1 MSNIKL
7 EGLVKAYGDNAPV
20 IKNLDLEIE
29 DGSFTVLLGAS
40 GCGKSTILRMVAGLE
55 NETSGKI
62 YIGGKDMT
70 DVEPGDRNIAM
81 VFQNYAIYPT
91 MTVKQ
96 NIEFG
101 LKNMK
106 VPTEERKKRIIEVA
120 KTVGLSEYLDR
131 KPQHLS
137 GGQRQRVAL
146 ARAIVKE
153 PKVFLMDE
161 PLSNLDAKLRTQI
174 RADLIELYRKL
185 QTTFLYVTHDQIEAM
200 SMGTKIILLKD
211 GVIQQMGTPT
221 EIYNK
226 PANIYT
232 AKFIGSPPMNILNA
246 NYIYKSKDGDHLH
259 ISYIGFR
266 PESVKLNK
274 TEETA
279 LTFEGEILARELL
292 GDQTLY
298 KVRLSGNYKN
308 NNDEDEVIIIKTFH
322 QEPLEYGDVKF
333 YVDKKDICYFDTQE
347 NRVDIMEE
355 TLYEQ

>member
-1 MSNIKL
+1 MSNIQL
-7 EGLVKAYGDNAPV
+7 ENLVKSYGDNAPV
-20 IKNLDLEIE
+20 IRNLDLEIE

-70 DVEPGDRNIAM
+70 DVDPGDRNIAM

-106 VPTEERKKRIIEVA
+106 VPADERKRRITEVA
-120 KTVGLSEYLDR
+120 RTVGLSEFLDR

-174 RADLIELYRKL
+174 RSDLIELYRKL
-185 QTTFLYVTHDQIEAM
+185 KTTFLYVTHDQIEAM

-221 EIYNK
+221 EIYNT

-246 NYIYKSKDGDHLH
+246 SYIYKSKEGEHMHL
-259 ISYIGFR
+259 SYIGFR
-266 PESVKLNK
+266 PESVKLERIENSI
-274 TEETA
+274 
-279 LTFEGEILARELL
+279 TFKGEILARELL

-298 KVRLSGNYKN
+298 KVKLEN
-308 NNDEDEVIIIKTFH
+308 EEEVIIKTFH
-322 QEPLEYGDVKF
+322 QAPLEYGAIEF
-333 YVDKKDICYFDTQE
+333 YVNKKDLCYFDSQE
-347 NRVDIMEE
+347 NRVDIKEE
-355 TLYEQ
+355 ILYEQ

>member
-1 MSNIKL
+1 MSKIVLENIK
-7 EGLVKAYGDNAPV
+7 KAYGNNTPV
-20 IKNLDLEIE
+20 IENLNLEIE

-40 GCGKSTILRMVAGLE
+40 GCGKSTILRMVAGLDR
-55 NETSGKI
+55 ETSGNI
-62 YIGGKDMT
+62 YIGEESMT

-106 VPTEERKKRIIEVA
+106 VPKEEREKRIQEVA
-120 KTVGLSEYLDR
+120 ETVGLADFLSR

-174 RADLIELYRKL
+174 RGDLIELYNKL
-185 QTTFLYVTHDQIEAM
+185 KTTFLYVTHDQVEAM
-200 SMGTKIILLKD
+200 SMGTKIILMKD
-211 GVIQQMGTPT
+211 GVIQQAGTPS
-221 EIYNK
+221 EIYHK

-232 AKFIGSPPMNILNA
+232 AKFIGSPPMNVLPSQHWEDVA
-246 NYIYKSKDGDHLH
+246 AMPDVDW
-259 ISYIGFR
+259 IGFR
-266 PESVKLNK
+266 PESAVVVA
-274 TEETA
+274 EEQEGG
-279 LTFEGEILARELL
+279 LTFQGEILTRELL
-292 GDQTLY
+292 GDQTVY
-298 KVRLSGNYKN
+298 KVRLPELPKK
-308 NNDEDEVIIIKTFH
+308 EDVVMLKTFH
-322 QEPLEYGDVKF
+322 QAPLDYGNITFFVS
-333 YVDKKDICYFDTQE
+333 FDDMCFFDREE
-347 NRVDIMEE
+347 NRVSYKEVLQYVPE
-355 TLYEQ
+355 

>member
-1 MSNIKL
+1 MSKIVLKQIL
-7 EGLVKAYGDNAPV
+7 KAYGNNPPV
-20 IKNLDLEIE
+20 IENLNLEIE

-40 GCGKSTILRMVAGLE
+40 GCGKSTILRMVAGLDTQ
-55 NETSGKI
+55 TSGSI
-62 YIGGKDMT
+62 YIGDEMMN

-106 VPTEERKKRIIEVA
+106 VPKEERQRRIDAVA
-120 KTVGLSEYLDR
+120 ETVGLSEYLDR

-174 RADLIELYRKL
+174 RGDLIELYRKL
-185 QTTFLYVTHDQIEAM
+185 KTTFLYVTHDQIEAM
-200 SMGTKIILLKD
+200 SMGTKIVLLNG
-211 GVIQQMGTPT
+211 GVIQQVGTPS
-221 EIYNK
+221 EIYNQ

-232 AKFIGSPPMNILNA
+232 AKFIGSPPMNVFESQ
-246 NYIYKSKDGDHLH
+246 YRKEYSRKPRVVHV
-259 ISYIGFR
+259 GFR
-266 PESVKLNK
+266 PESGKIVGSD
-274 TEETA
+274 ESPEGG
-279 LTFEGEILARELL
+279 LTFRGEIITRELL

-298 KVRLSGNYKN
+298 KVKLPEIEH
-308 NNDEDEVIIIKTFH
+308 EDNVVTIKTFH
-322 QEPLEYGDVKF
+322 QAPLDYGPISFWVANEDLNHF
-333 YVDKKDICYFDTQE
+333 DKNE
-347 NRVDIMEE
+347 ARLAPEE
-355 TLYEQ
+355 VW